1 MSLSACQSWTSAA
14 RIVVRVGERSR
25 ESAEKHHLLLSVS
38 GWRRLAPNQ
47 ETAVQSRFYGA
58 ERIRHVR
65 SPENRA
71 GLQGRCG
78 AARCGSRWCCLRGG
92 CADRLPHA
100 AGGDRGEN
108 SGVIAASTRT
118 RVIRSDSVLLRGPRN
133 LCGLACVQPAMTDCP
148 EQLPDLRVGANP
160 GDTTVRTRH
169 RDDRLGERDQFG
181 HDHPVGSGKQLVH
194 DVVEQTPPAGRP
206 FWSATPPRHPPG
218 GQIQRNPTAPLAHR
232 LPGNSHARNRAEMPT
247 LCAVT
252 FSPAGPLM
260 AVSAD
265 RPLPA
270 RSRRWRSGPA
280 PGGAGLRRGTGTQPG

>member
-1 MSLSACQSWTSAA
+1 M
-14 RIVVRVGERSR
+14 
-25 ESAEKHHLLLSVS
+25 HH
-38 GWRRLAPNQ
+38 RN
-47 ETAVQSRFYGA
+47 GA
-58 ERIRHVR
+58 MLITRH
-65 SPENRA
+65 ENRA

-148 EQLPDLRVGANP
+148 SSCPTFGLARIQVTPLFTRGIATIASAS
-160 GDTTVRTRH
+160 GTSSGMTTPSGPASDSCTMSLSRH
-169 RDDRLGERDQFG
+169 RQQVA
-181 HDHPVGSGKQLVH
+181 PS
-194 DVVEQTPPAGRP
+194 GRP
-206 FWSATPPRHPPG
+206 RLRATPPG

-232 LPGNSHARNRAEMPT
+232 LPGNSHAGNRAEMPT

-252 FSPAGPLM
+252 FSPAGPLV

-265 RPLPA
+265 R
-270 RSRRWRSGPA
+270 RYR
-280 PGGAGLRRGTGTQPG
+280 PGRGGGVRDRRRGVLASGAEPAHDPGDRA